1 MQGLADEV
9 FDNLNDK
16 LFNAELLVIT
26 IPVGQVPS
34 AVEKCHQWLNPHAIV
49 TDVGSVKK
57 QILAAMQNYSTI
69 NFVGGHPIA
78 GSDNFGPESAKTGL
92 FKD

>member
-9 FDNLNDK
+9 FDYWNDK
-16 LFNAELLVIT
+16 LLNAELLVIA

-34 AVEKCHQWLNPHAIV
+34 AVKKCHQWLNPHAIL

-57 QILAAMQNYSTI
+57 PILANMQIYPTI

-78 GSDNFGPESAKTGL
+78 GSENFGPESAKTG
-92 FKD
+92 